1 MRKLFALSALIPVI
15 LLCSCSLNNKPAEI
29 CVNRVFNAEMNIQ
42 FNETAY
48 TADFTSNE
56 NGCNAV
62 FSLPE
67 MISGLG
73 IAVNSGGITYSL
85 DSLTFTAKSTPEQTL
100 PIEAICLAISSIPE
114 TATKAEKVYT
124 LCGRTKFGN
133 YVMNIDAETFIP
145 TFIEYDEAGITV
157 RFINSA

>member
-1 MRKLFALSALIPVI
+1 MKKVAALTLTV
-15 LLCSCSLNNKPAEI
+15 LTVFLCSCRTAKKTEKI
-29 CVNRVFNAEMNIQ
+29 CVNRIFTSQAEIQ
-42 FNETAY
+42 YNSTAY
-48 TADFTSNE
+48 TADFTSDE

-67 MISGLG
+67 TISGLE

-114 TATKAEKVYT
+114 TATKTENVYT

-133 YVMNIDAETFIP
+133 YVMNIDAETFTP